1 MNSSRTFKSKRHKN
15 FYFSRILFIEGSLLR
30 NVRKLVTFFKITVN
44 RQKKNRVFLFRNP
57 FWLKK
62 RAHRTTR
69 KKKEEIAYPYGVAK
83 LQLVSYV
90 ICLECFLKINNGES
104 NITSL
109 LHQE

>member
-30 NVRKLVTFFKITVN
+30 NVRKLVTFLRSELTG
-44 RQKKNRVFLFRNP
+44 
-57 FWLKK
+57 
-62 RAHRTTR
+62 R
-69 KKKEEIAYPYGVAK
+69 KKTGSFVQEPFLAEKERTEQREKEKEEIAYPYGVAK

-90 ICLECFLKINNGES
+90 ICLESFLKINNGES